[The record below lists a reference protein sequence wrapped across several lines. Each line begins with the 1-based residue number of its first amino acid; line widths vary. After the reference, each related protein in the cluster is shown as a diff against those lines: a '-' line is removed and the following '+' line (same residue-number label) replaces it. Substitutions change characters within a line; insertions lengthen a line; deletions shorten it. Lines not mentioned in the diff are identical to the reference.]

1 MQCDKVKK
9 QKLLDITT
17 EQAQD
22 YRQKHRTNQIIFN
35 KINCFVLPS
44 RTYCHFLTLHTD
56 ISAKQGLAFL
66 HHKI

>member
-22 YRQKHRTNQIIFN
+22 YRQKHTTNQIIFN
-35 KINCFVLPS
+35 KINRFV
-44 RTYCHFLTLHTD
+44 T
-56 ISAKQGLAFL
+56 
-66 HHKI
+66 